1 MISLSLLFACAQ
13 SEKSQDT
20 HSATEEDSA
29 VEASPTSQ
37 PEVPQGLSGTQP
49 AQALPAI
56 DFVAQNSDGSD
67 RGKEDLMGNI
77 TVMWFF
83 PAADT
88 PG

>member
-1 MISLSLLFACAQ
+1 MISLSILFACAQ

-20 HSATEEDSA
+20 QASTEDSA
-29 VEASPTSQ
+29 IAASPTSE

-49 AQALPAI
+49 DQPLPAI
-56 DFVAQNSDGSD
+56 DFVAKNSDGSD
-67 RGKEDLMGNI
+67 RGKEDLMGKV